1 MFRSSCRSSSPFSLT
16 DLDMWDNRSH
26 FTAQTSTWCG
36 MAAVSGTGCLSKV
49 STSTCGSTGG
59 FRQNDPGLRKWQSL
73 SHLEA
78 APRPFPPSPGAEMR
92 AARGECSLRQAEAG
106 RWMQDVH
113 ERLDTQLRNRKSQ
126 LSYNKTTTQLLDMK
140 HKLSEAM
147 TAFNLEKE
155 AAEFSQRGELHEKV
169 LQLEKELFQMRSSLG
184 RGNAD
189 HPNPVSLS
197 KTLPSSEED
206 LSRQESHKVDTE
218 LHTLREALREAEA
231 RAKTQEEERNQA
243 LQKLQ
248 TSTETQR
255 TLLNQIEEMR
265 LSHTRQNHAEIQEQL
280 SEANN
285 KISQACLEKAI
296 LTTQVIKLE
305 DNIKDLKSKL
315 EKAGLQQRN
324 QVLELQLKRSQQGSD
339 GCEDTE
345 SKNNK
350 QDQKTVVMREE
361 SKALKEVNEKLIHEL
376 DMTKQKLTTSQC
388 QLQEITAERDTFS
401 RQTAEMKEEHSQHIK
416 DKDQLIS
423 KLNQGGHEELT
434 EMKEKCGQLR
444 KSVDVLES
452 EKLKLQDQCLRLKA
466 EVHEKEEKLHLQ
478 EEEFQKQ
485 DAARVQT
492 LQELK
497 AVASHWTEKW
507 QKAALTLQATQGEL
521 EELKKNNFRNGRESE
536 SLLRLELGACRQE
549 LELERSR
556 NQLLAHVH
564 KGDKAVRDQDTETVT
579 DLSQSSLLCE
589 PPSDSQTSKNKTPQ
603 VHINQRMA
611 KAEEDLREKEDALK
625 SVEGLRE
632 TELNKAQLRI
642 SPLEL
647 KVKDDQSSYE
657 GNKDTTV
664 GSVNPETEQQRR
676 MVTEQLKSLFKDREA
691 RELQTGDNSPGA
703 ALTEASSLQDQSHT
717 KAMRKTGGRR
727 IWAQSSGLLPVFEED
742 EESSECSG
750 GEEAK
755 PTEVAAE
762 MSDHTVDAGIVTLKA
777 KHENL
782 LRGEVVS
789 LKSKQPVHTRP
800 QAAENLSDRTPD
812 VEVADIPNT
821 SDENSLKKKRSDPIY
836 PDGIFQAELV
846 DICSPDEDEEEG
858 VDK

>member
-16 DLDMWDNRSH
+16 DLDMWDNRSQ

-78 APRPFPPSPGAEMR
+78 ATRPFPPSPGDELR
-92 AARGECSLRQAEAG
+92 AARGECSLRQSEAG

-140 HKLSEAM
+140 HKQLSEAM

-155 AAEFSQRGELHEKV
+155 AAEFSRRGELREKV

-184 RGNAD
+184 RGHTDN
-189 HPNPVSLS
+189 PNPVSHS
-197 KTLPSSEED
+197 KTLTSSEED
-206 LSRQESHKVDTE
+206 LSWQESHKVDTE
-218 LHTLREALREAEA
+218 LHKLREALREAEA

-255 TLLNQIEEMR
+255 TLLNQIDEINQR
-265 LSHTRQNHAEIQEQL
+265 LSNTRHNHSEIQDQL

-296 LTTQVIKLE
+296 LSTQVIKLE

-324 QVLELQLKRSQQGSD
+324 QVLELQLKRSQQGLD

-350 QDQKTVVMREE
+350 QDQKTVGMREE

-376 DMTKQKLTTSQC
+376 EMTKQKLTTSQC
-388 QLQEITAERDTFS
+388 QLQEITAERDMFS
-401 RQTAEMKEEHSQHIK
+401 KRIADMKEEHSQRIK

-423 KLNQGGHEELT
+423 KLNQGGHEEVT

-444 KSVDVLES
+444 KSAEVLES
-452 EKLKLQDQCLRLKA
+452 EKLKLQDQCLHLKA
-466 EVHEKEEKLHLQ
+466 EVHDKEEKLHLQ
-478 EEEFQKQ
+478 EKEFQKQ
-485 DAARVQT
+485 DVTRVQT
-492 LQELK
+492 MEELK

-507 QKAALTLQATQGEL
+507 QKAALSLQATQEEL
-521 EELKKNNFRNGRESE
+521 EELKKNNFRNGRESD
-536 SLLRLELGACRQE
+536 SLLRLELYACRQE

-556 NQLLAHVH
+556 NQLLAHIH
-564 KGDKAVRDQDTETVT
+564 KGGKAVRDQDTDTVT
-579 DLSQSSLLCE
+579 E
-589 PPSDSQTSKNKTPQ
+589 
-603 VHINQRMA
+603 
-611 KAEEDLREKEDALK
+611 
-625 SVEGLRE
+625 
-632 TELNKAQLRI
+632 
-642 SPLEL
+642 
-647 KVKDDQSSYE
+647 
-657 GNKDTTV
+657 
-664 GSVNPETEQQRR
+664 
-676 MVTEQLKSLFKDREA
+676 
-691 RELQTGDNSPGA
+691 
-703 ALTEASSLQDQSHT
+703 
-717 KAMRKTGGRR
+717 
-727 IWAQSSGLLPVFEED
+727 
-742 EESSECSG
+742 
-750 GEEAK
+750 
-755 PTEVAAE
+755 
-762 MSDHTVDAGIVTLKA
+762 
-777 KHENL
+777 
-782 LRGEVVS
+782 
-789 LKSKQPVHTRP
+789 
-800 QAAENLSDRTPD
+800 
-812 VEVADIPNT
+812 
-821 SDENSLKKKRSDPIY
+821 
-836 PDGIFQAELV
+836 
-846 DICSPDEDEEEG
+846 
-858 VDK
+858 